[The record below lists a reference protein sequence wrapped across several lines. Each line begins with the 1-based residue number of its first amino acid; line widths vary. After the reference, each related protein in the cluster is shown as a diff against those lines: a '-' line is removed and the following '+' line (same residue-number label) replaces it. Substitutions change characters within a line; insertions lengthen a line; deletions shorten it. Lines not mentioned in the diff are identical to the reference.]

1 MKIDGSVA
9 VIGAGAWGTAFA
21 LQLAANGHKVG
32 LWVYEPELVRS
43 LRDTRENAYYL
54 PGFRLPEGIEFT
66 DDLKATVESSS
77 DIVIATPSFAL
88 RSTLR
93 KVSLSLTGKRMLIL
107 TKGLERETL
116 LRMTQVI
123 EDVAGT
129 SISCAVLSGPSFA
142 TEVAGRHFTSVVI
155 AASVKEL
162 AQYFQKI
169 SHSDRF
175 RVYTSQ
181 DVVGVEL
188 GGSLKNVM
196 AIGAGIIQG
205 LGLGYN
211 ALAAYITRALA
222 EIKRL
227 GKKLGAHETTFMGL
241 SGMGDLILTCT
252 GPLSRNRMF
261 GVELA
266 GGRDPRE
273 VIASQKRVVEGFYT
287 IEAAYRFSKSLRVDM
302 PVTEELYRIVYG
314 GKDVRTSFDDIIRRD
329 TKEED
334 A

>member
-1 MKIDGSVA
+1 
-9 VIGAGAWGTAFA
+9 
-21 LQLAANGHKVG
+21 
-32 LWVYEPELVRS
+32 
-43 LRDTRENAYYL
+43 
-54 PGFRLPEGIEFT
+54 
-66 DDLKATVESSS
+66 
-77 DIVIATPSFAL
+77 
-88 RSTLR
+88 
-93 KVSLSLTGKRMLIL
+93 
-107 TKGLERETL
+107 
-116 LRMTQVI
+116 MTQVI
-123 EDVAGT
+123 EEVTGT
-129 SISCAVLSGPSFA
+129 SVSCAVLSGPSFA
-142 TEVAGRHFTSVVI
+142 TEVAGGQFTSVVI
-155 AASVKEL
+155 AAFIKDL
-162 AQYFQKI
+162 ALYFQTL

-205 LGLGYN
+205 LGLGHN

-227 GKKLGAHETTFMGL
+227 GKKLGAHEATFMGL

-266 GGRDPRE
+266 KGRDSRT
-273 VIASQKRVVEGFYT
+273 VIASQKTVVEGFYT
-287 IEAAYRFSKSLRVDM
+287 IEAAYWFSQTLHVDM
-302 PVTEELYRIVYG
+302 PVTAELYRIVYG
-314 GKDVRTSFDDIIRRD
+314 GKDVRTSFDDIIKRD
-329 TKEED
+329 TIEED

>member
-1 MKIDGSVA
+1 MNVT

-21 LQLAANGHKVG
+21 LQLAAKGHQVG
-32 LWVYEPELVRS
+32 LWVYEPELIRS

-54 PGFRLPEGIEFT
+54 PGFPLPEGIEFT
-66 DDLKATVESSS
+66 DDLRTAVDFSS

-88 RSTLR
+88 RSTLAN
-93 KVSLSLTGKRMLIL
+93 VSANLTGKRMLIL

-123 EDVAGT
+123 DDLTEKSA
-129 SISCAVLSGPSFA
+129 SCAVLSGPSFA
-142 TEVAGRHFTSVVI
+142 AEVAGRHFTSVVI

-162 AQYFQKI
+162 AQHFQKI

-287 IEAAYRFSKSLRVDM
+287 IEAAYRFSKTLHVDM